1 MKKLINDPAR
11 TVREML
17 EGLTLCSEKLLLASN
32 ANVVIY
38 RDLPAGAER
47 KVAVISGGG
56 SGHEPAHA
64 GYVGNGMLSAA
75 VAGDVFTSP
84 DVDSI
89 LAAILT
95 VAGPAGALLIVKNYT
110 GDRLNFGLA
119 AELATAQGIPTEVV
133 VVADDVSLKD
143 ITPRDRR
150 RGLAGTV
157 LVHKIVG
164 AAARRGTSLSDLAL
178 LGRRVANDLGTMG
191 VGLGPCTVP
200 AAGRP
205 GFELAEDQIEFGL
218 GIHGERGVRQE
229 AMMSADKIT
238 DTLVQTV
245 VSEISQSGFGECVLM
260 VNGLGGT
267 PLMELLVVVR
277 RAWSR
282 LREQGFKVSRIY
294 MGDFMTALEMP
305 GVSITVLPV
314 EADWLKL
321 LDEATDAPAW
331 RPSCSIPSDQRLID
345 VCKRQAPDFSSLKL
359 GPLQGL
365 IRQVINKV
373 ANALESAETE
383 LTELDSKAGDGDL
396 GVSMLRAAKA
406 MREMPV
412 SSTATPEAALVSV
425 AHALQGAIGGS
436 SGPFYATALMRAGRE
451 LANLDLPT
459 ARHWQQAFAVATA
472 AVSDLGGAKIG
483 DRTMFDALAPAS
495 AEWLKALNEGASAQK
510 AFEIA
515 VKAAGEGAMSTANMK
530 PALGRATYLG
540 DRVLGV
546 ADGGA
551 RAVEIW
557 MAAIEGALQA
567 KSG

>member
-1 MKKLINDPAR
+1 MKKLINDPAK

-17 EGLTLCSEKLLLASN
+17 EGLTLCSERLLLASD
-32 ANVVIY
+32 ANIVIY
-38 RDLPAGAER
+38 RDLPAVHER

-64 GYVGNGMLSAA
+64 GYVGSGMLTAA

-89 LAAILT
+89 LAAILA

-119 AELATAQGIPTEVV
+119 AELATAQGVPTELV

-164 AAARRGTSLSDLAL
+164 AAARRGASLPELAE
-178 LGRRVANDLGTMG
+178 LGRRVANELGTMG

-205 GFELAEDQIEFGL
+205 GFELADDQIEFGL
-218 GIHGERGVRQE
+218 GIHGERGVRQD
-229 AMMSADKIT
+229 AMMSADQIT
-238 DTLVQTV
+238 DTLVQAV
-245 VSEISQSGFGECVLM
+245 VSEVRHSGFGESALM

-267 PLMELLVVVR
+267 PLMELLVVAR
-277 RAWSR
+277 RAMHR
-282 LREQGFKVSRIY
+282 VREQGFTVSRVY
-294 MGDFMTALEMP
+294 LGNFMTALEMP
-305 GVSITVLPV
+305 GVSITLLPL
-314 EADWLKL
+314 EAGWQEL

-331 RPSCSIPSDQRLID
+331 QSSRGVPSEQNLIEIS
-345 VCKRQAPDFSSLKL
+345 KREAPDFSALTP
-359 GPLQGL
+359 GPLQG
-365 IRQVINKV
+365 IIQHVIEQV
-373 ANALESAETE
+373 ADALESAESE

-406 MREMPV
+406 MRAMPAWATV
-412 SSTATPEAALVSV
+412 TPEAALVSV

-436 SGPFYATALMRAGRE
+436 SGPFYAAALMRAGRE
-451 LANLDLPT
+451 LANIDIPT
-459 ARHWQQAFAVATA
+459 ARRWQQAFAAATT

-495 AEWLKALNEGASAQK
+495 AEWLNALDGGASPEE
-510 AFEIA
+510 AFESA
-515 VKAAGEGAMSTANMK
+515 VRAAEAGASSTAGMK
-530 PALGRATYLG
+530 PMLGRASYLG
-540 DRVLGV
+540 ERVLGI

-551 RAVEIW
+551 RAVAIW
-557 MAAIEGALQA
+557 MGAIGNALSNRSA
-567 KSG
+567 